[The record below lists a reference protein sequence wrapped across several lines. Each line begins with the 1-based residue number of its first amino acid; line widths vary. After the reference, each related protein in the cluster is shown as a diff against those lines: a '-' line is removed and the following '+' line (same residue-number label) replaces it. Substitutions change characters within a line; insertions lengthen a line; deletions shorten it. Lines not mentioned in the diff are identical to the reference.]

1 MKELL
6 IGMGLGFMVGAI
18 AVKTN
23 KCLADK
29 VEMGVEKGR
38 EIIDDISNEI
48 KTQSAKMKKEK
59 QEELN

>member
-23 KCLADK
+23 KCFADK
-29 VEMGVEKGR
+29 VEMGVEKGK
-38 EIIDDISNEI
+38 EIFTDIKEEV
-48 KTQSAKMKKEK
+48 KTQTQKAKKE
-59 QEELN
+59 ED

>member
-6 IGMGLGFMVGAI
+6 IGMGLGFIAGAI

-29 VEMGVEKGR
+29 VEMGVEKGK
-38 EIIDDISNEI
+38 EIFEDIKDEV
-48 KTQSAKMKKEK
+48 KTQTQKAKKE
-59 QEELN
+59 EE

>member
-29 VEMGVEKGR
+29 VEMGVEKGK
-38 EIIDDISNEI
+38 EIIEDIKDEV
-48 KTQSAKMKKEK
+48 KTQTSKAKKE
-59 QEELN
+59 EA